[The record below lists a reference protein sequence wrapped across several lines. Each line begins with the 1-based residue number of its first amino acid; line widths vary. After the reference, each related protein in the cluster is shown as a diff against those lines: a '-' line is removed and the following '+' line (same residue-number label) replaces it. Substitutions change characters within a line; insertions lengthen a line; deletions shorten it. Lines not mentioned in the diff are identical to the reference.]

1 MSHFYTINGIIYD
14 ENDKE
19 VDIEEYGDDE
29 YKQFKDEFEDKS
41 YLRLCIEQPLNT
53 IISYEENIILYDNRS
68 DCYEYYNLPDYEK
81 QKYINYLRIKKDPD
95 EYITLKT
102 VLKAIMNDY
111 FYSNDNKEIYRY
123 LNHIFLESFSND
135 KENSIQFEVFL
146 GS

>member
-1 MSHFYTINGIIYD
+1 MKFKIEYDTHFNKSGI
-14 ENDKE
+14 
-19 VDIEEYGDDE
+19 
-29 YKQFKDEFEDKS
+29 
-41 YLRLCIEQPLNT
+41 
-53 IISYEENIILYDNRS
+53 EENIILYDNRS
-68 DCYEYYNLPDYEK
+68 DCYEYYNLPDCEK
-81 QKYINYLRIKKDPD
+81 QKYINYLRIKKDQD

-135 KENSIQFEVFL
+135 KDNSIQFEVFL